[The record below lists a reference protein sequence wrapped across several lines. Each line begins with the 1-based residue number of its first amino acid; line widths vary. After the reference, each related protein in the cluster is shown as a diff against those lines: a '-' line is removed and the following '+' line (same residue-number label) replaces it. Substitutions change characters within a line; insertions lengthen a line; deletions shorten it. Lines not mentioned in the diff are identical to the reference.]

1 MEELIKEIYQLKQQ
15 KKDLEKEQEDIKS
28 KVNTID
34 TEIEGK
40 QKLLLEKMKASD
52 KKVVDLGDIV
62 AETFSKEN
70 ISYKDDK
77 DVLKYLKDYNYTSLI
92 TTKITES
99 INKNNLKKE
108 LKTNETLRQALD
120 SMTVKSITE
129 WVVVTDKE
137 NHTKMLEHIE
147 DNK

>member
-92 TTKITES
+92 STKITES

-108 LKTNETLRQALD
+108 FRHHLLD
-120 SMTVKSITE
+120 SR
-129 WVVVTDKE
+129 
-137 NHTKMLEHIE
+137 MLF
-147 DNK
+147 